1 MKNKVSTLPKEN
13 TNEVKD
19 WMHKA
24 EDDAKGLP
32 DTRDFNG
39 LIKRIPVREI
49 TWNSINMELRYL
61 TKHVVLKL
69 AYGCYPSFWLSYQKN
84 PCYRSLMKIQQ
95 QGAKIFNKTCSF
107 EVSIGLLCLIFI
119 ISSKE
124 SLLSA
129 VP

>member
-32 DTRDFNG
+32 DTRDFNS

-49 TWNSINMELRYL
+49 TWKSINMEPRYL
-61 TKHVVLKL
+61 TKHAVFKL
-69 AYGCYPSFWLSYQKN
+69 A
-84 PCYRSLMKIQQ
+84 
-95 QGAKIFNKTCSF
+95 
-107 EVSIGLLCLIFI
+107 
-119 ISSKE
+119 
-124 SLLSA
+124 
-129 VP
+129 